1 MYKGIPIRLSADF
14 LADTLQA
21 TRKWYNMFKVLQGKN
36 LENTLPGK
44 VIIQIKSFT
53 DKQKLK
59 EFIIT
64 KPALEEMLKALL

>member
-36 LENTLPGK
+36 LENTSPGK

-59 EFIIT
+59 EFIT
-64 KPALEEMLKALL
+64 T

>member
-1 MYKGIPIRLSADF
+1 MYKGIPIILSADF
-14 LADTLQA
+14 LADTLQT

-44 VIIQIKSFT
+44 VIIQIKSFP

-59 EFIIT
+59 EFIT
-64 KPALEEMLKALL
+64 T

>member
-44 VIIQIKSFT
+44 VIIQIKSFS
-53 DKQKLK
+53 DQQKLK
-59 EFIIT
+59 EFIT
-64 KPALEEMLKALL
+64 T

>member
-1 MYKGIPIRLSADF
+1 MYKGIPIRPSADF

-36 LENTLPGK
+36 LENTSPGK

-59 EFIIT
+59 EFIT
-64 KPALEEMLKALL
+64 T

>member
-21 TRKWYNMFKVLQGKN
+21 TRKWYNMFQVLQGKT

-44 VIIQIKSFT
+44 VIIQIQSLP

-59 EFIIT
+59 DFIT
-64 KPALEEMLKALL
+64 T